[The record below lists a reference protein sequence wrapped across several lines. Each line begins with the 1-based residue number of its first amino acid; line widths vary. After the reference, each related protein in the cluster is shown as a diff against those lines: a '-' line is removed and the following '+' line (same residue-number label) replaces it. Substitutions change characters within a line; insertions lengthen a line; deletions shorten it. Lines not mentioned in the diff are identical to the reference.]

1 MKDHSSFKQAFMK
14 NMLLGLKETN
24 ASSKIMSL
32 QERKNAIK
40 LSADVAMA
48 FARGNTT
55 WTRAIVVANLAKK
68 EQCEALFRGI
78 LGKGYERMTR
88 YSSYKSFK
96 IQRSRKILKRSH
108 KMCCVRRRNTTHRP
122 QSLGVDVLARRMV
135 EKRTQVLRRLI
146 PGGESLDGF
155 SLLNE
160 ALDYVIYLRAQV
172 DLMRCLSDQKCA
184 K

>member
-48 FARGNTT
+48 FARGNMT

-108 KMCCVRRRNTTHRP
+108 KMCCVRRRNTTHRQ

-146 PGGESLDGF
+146 PGDLSGHMRGHLGSLVWVMACGF
-155 SLLNE
+155 GIGS
-160 ALDYVIYLRAQV
+160 
-172 DLMRCLSDQKCA
+172 
-184 K
+184 

>member
-48 FARGNTT
+48 FARGNMT

-108 KMCCVRRRNTTHRP
+108 KMCCVRRRNTTHRQ